1 MSVTIKELTAD
12 HGADNR
18 WFTRAYHRWLQELAG
33 DQPLPAAESE
43 LQLRALLAARER
55 RVFLIHRESHLTGF
69 AVVGFSALAA
79 RQTGGGAQLTPDYQ
93 LIDFFVDAEGRRLG
107 VGSEAVRLLLLR
119 FRGVWE
125 VSELEGDHDA
135 IRFWRKVIGRL
146 TNGTFSEQ
154 RRAGRWHQH
163 FQS

>member
-1 MSVTIKELTAD
+1 MPVTIKELMVDQGAD
-12 HGADNR
+12 HR
-18 WFTRAYHRWLQELAG
+18 WFASAYHRWLQELAG
-33 DQPLPAAESE
+33 DLSLPAAESE

-55 RVFLIHRESHLTGF
+55 RIFLIHRESHPTGF

-79 RQTGGGAQLTPDYQ
+79 RQTGGGAQATPDYQ

-119 FRGVWE
+119 FRGEWE
-125 VSELEGDHDA
+125 VSELESDHDA
-135 IRFWRKVIGRL
+135 IRFWRTVIGRL
-146 TNGTFSEQ
+146 TNWTFSEQ
-154 RRAGRWHQH
+154 RRAGRWYQR